1 MQVEGCRWRDW
12 GGLNGETL
20 KVIWEGLRPALMN
33 LEARSPFRILRWLG
47 EACRVKQFRTQG

>member
-1 MQVEGCRWRDW
+1 MEGLGWPEW
-12 GGLNGETL
+12 GDL